1 MNTKKIAP
9 KSTLEMWMWWQ
20 WCISHFKKPY
30 GLFFSFSRAAHL
42 VSMVGFTLFLM
53 YFAPIFHHIQLFK
66 LFFFKPLVWF
76 DRHQNYHST
85 EHFKVDRVVIDKSN
99 WFHYRDRL
107 WKRLNVFNTPIR
119 HKSYELIGFAKRMHR
134 FSFGQNLT
142 MYKIWTNKINFSFQ
156 L

>member
-1 MNTKKIAP
+1 MV
-9 KSTLEMWMWWQ
+9 
-20 WCISHFKKPY
+20 Y
-30 GLFFSFSRAAHL
+30 FFSFSRASHL